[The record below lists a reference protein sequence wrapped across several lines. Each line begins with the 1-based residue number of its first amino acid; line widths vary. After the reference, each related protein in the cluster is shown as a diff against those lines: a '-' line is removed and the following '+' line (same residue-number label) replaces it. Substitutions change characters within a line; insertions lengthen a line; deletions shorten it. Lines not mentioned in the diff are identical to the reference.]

1 MEEKKIN
8 ISTENKI
15 ENIKLKEE
23 ENKENMIQEEKFIKE
38 KNEQLDNEILNV
50 NEKESKKIIET
61 PFEKINKET
70 NKINDI
76 LPIFE
81 DVNNKKVH
89 KENKNN
95 ELFILNNKSNP
106 NETNSNLERI
116 KIEKNNKILER
127 VKLFEKK

>member
-1 MEEKKIN
+1 
-8 ISTENKI
+8 
-15 ENIKLKEE
+15 
-23 ENKENMIQEEKFIKE
+23 MIQEEKIIKE
-38 KNEQLDNEILNV
+38 KNEQLDNEIFNI

-81 DVNNKKVH
+81 NVNKEKVH

-95 ELFILNNKSNP
+95 ELFSLNNTSNP

>member
-70 NKINDI
+70 NKINVI
-76 LPIFE
+76 LPKFE
-81 DVNNKKVH
+81 NVNNEKDH

-95 ELFILNNKSNP
+95 ELFSLNNTSIP